1 MTPKH
6 LHYEDVY
13 KLMTH
18 GHLHCKDVFPNDLTQ
33 RDFGL
38 TKNLTKVRVLIF
50 LNNSPTLLLNKLRT
64 HRHGVH
70 SEFFPGVVLTLIV

>member
-1 MTPKH
+1 MTAKH
-6 LHYEDVY
+6 LHYEDVF
-13 KLMTH
+13 KSMTPQL
-18 GHLHCKDVFPNDLTQ
+18 LHRNDVIPNDLTQ

-38 TKNLTKVRVLIF
+38 TKNLTKVKVFIF
-50 LNNSPTLLLNKLRT
+50 LKNSPTLLLNKLST